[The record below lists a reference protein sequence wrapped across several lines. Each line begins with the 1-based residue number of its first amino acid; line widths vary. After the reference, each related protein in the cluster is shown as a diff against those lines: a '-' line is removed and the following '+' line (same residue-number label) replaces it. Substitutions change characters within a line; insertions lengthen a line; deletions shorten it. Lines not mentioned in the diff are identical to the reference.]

1 MAVTNAVR
9 YEQEVGDILEQL
21 GGVHQ
26 AIAHHSLDH
35 KIRHLVEIR
44 ASQINQCGFCI
55 KMHSAEAR
63 AAGETSERLER
74 LIVWRHIQDFSD
86 SEKAALAWT
95 EALTELDLKAD
106 YGPLR
111 AELKEYFSDKEISAL
126 TMVICMI
133 NLWNRFQISKH

>member
-1 MAVTNAVR
+1 MGATNAVR

-21 GGVHQ
+21 GSVHQ
-26 AIAHHSLDH
+26 AIAHHGLDP
-35 KIRHLVEIR
+35 KIIHLVEMR

-74 LIVWRHIQDFSD
+74 LIVWRHVRDFND

-95 EALTELDLKAD
+95 EALTQLDPKAD